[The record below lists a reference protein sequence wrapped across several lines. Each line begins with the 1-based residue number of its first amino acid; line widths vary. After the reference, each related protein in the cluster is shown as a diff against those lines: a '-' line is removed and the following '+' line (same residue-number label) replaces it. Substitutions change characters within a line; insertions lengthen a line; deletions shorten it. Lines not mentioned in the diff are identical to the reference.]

1 MRPEPM
7 TAIPKSLPCMLGYP
21 VAYVESVY
29 VTADASPGNADILS
43 ARNHLARGKQDADET
58 SAIPGDTIADRLA
71 AHMKSEMAKRAH
83 VVRHAGIKAG

>member
-1 MRPEPM
+1 MPPLQR
-7 TAIPKSLPCMLGYP
+7 LVQRLGFDP
-21 VAYVESVY
+21 RLINQRGRLQLHRAPR
-29 VTADASPGNADILS
+29 AQRFRDRH
-43 ARNHLARGKQDADET
+43 RNRRHLARGKQDADET